1 MHRRTFVENGVG
13 LRYDAGSAVW
23 SFDHDLWGS
32 VVQGESE
39 SQALARFRELYGPF
53 TVAERIEGDE
63 KSFAQD
69 RLPATIQ
76 QRLWTRTILLAQHN
90 RAIRLLHTIPAQA
103 LDFDDPNQQIASYAT
118 WRTPRLV
125 FWHIADTESRY
136 YIPRCGLPD
145 RDRLPDLEQ
154 ELVASHAY
162 AMNVIDSIDA
172 EVDAVTGHEE
182 WTSVK
187 LLRRLA
193 YHERVE
199 LDIIEAMVSAWGS
212 R

>member
-1 MHRRTFVENGVG
+1 M
-13 LRYDAGSAVW
+13 
-23 SFDHDLWGS
+23 
-32 VVQGESE
+32 
-39 SQALARFRELYGPF
+39 
-53 TVAERIEGDE
+53 
-63 KSFAQD
+63 
-69 RLPATIQ
+69 
-76 QRLWTRTILLAQHN
+76 
-90 RAIRLLHTIPAQA
+90 
-103 LDFDDPNQQIASYAT
+103 
-118 WRTPRLV
+118 
-125 FWHIADTESRY
+125 
-136 YIPRCGLPD
+136 
-145 RDRLPDLEQ
+145 
-154 ELVASHAY
+154 ASHTY

>member
-1 MHRRTFVENGVG
+1 MA
-13 LRYDAGSAVW
+13 Y
-23 SFDHDLWGS
+23 
-32 VVQGESE
+32 
-39 SQALARFRELYGPF
+39 P
-53 TVAERIEGDE
+53 
-63 KSFAQD
+63 
-69 RLPATIQ
+69 
-76 QRLWTRTILLAQHN
+76 
-90 RAIRLLHTIPAQA
+90 
-103 LDFDDPNQQIASYAT
+103 
-118 WRTPRLV
+118 PRLV

-154 ELVASHAY
+154 ELVASHTY
-162 AMNVIDSIDA
+162 VMNVIDLIDA
-172 EVDAVTGHEE
+172 EADAVTGHEE

-199 LDIIEAMVSAWGS
+199 LDTIEAMVSAWGS